1 MLRDLPISAKEYAFG
16 RSKIFIRSYGADY
29 YDDDDDEDDNGDD
42 EDLHQVVG
50 GGRPAGGVE
59 EGPAGGAG
67 GADPEDL
74 ERVINDYQPLS

>member
-16 RSKIFIRSYGADY
+16 RSKIFIRLFGSIY
-29 YDDDDDEDDNGDD
+29 YNDVEDDDGDD

-50 GGRPAGGVE
+50 GGRPAGGVA
-59 EGPAGGAG
+59 EGQTGGAG

-74 ERVINDYQPLS
+74 ERVISLS